1 MLAPD
6 VQSAAASENQ
16 SWTSIAFPVE
26 AELQQVRQRIRQ
38 VLAADHPLLHQRLL
52 ALAETPGK
60 MLRPLVFLLSI
71 QTCGQVQPAHI
82 DLAAAVELIHM
93 ATLLHDDVV
102 DQAVLRRGRPSAN
115 CLWGNTAAVLLGDLL
130 LSRAL
135 VLGSQLYR
143 PDLTEQVV
151 QAAQQICQG
160 ELLQNLH
167 QGNWE
172 MNEELYEHIIEAK
185 TAALFAASCSLGAQ
199 LAEADNSSVQ
209 ALNQYGQKFGL
220 AFQICDDCMDL
231 FGNEEKTGKT
241 IGIDL
246 AEGKPTLPVILWLK
260 NLSESDRKKAL
271 SLLANPKKHRSSIAK
286 KIRQSE
292 VIKQIQQKLL
302 ALQKQAQEALAPL
315 AHSAA
320 KTSLCRL
327 VESITASVNLSRL
340 PQ

>member
-1 MLAPD
+1 
-6 VQSAAASENQ
+6 
-16 SWTSIAFPVE
+16 
-26 AELQQVRQRIRQ
+26 
-38 VLAADHPLLHQRLL
+38 
-52 ALAETPGK
+52 
-60 MLRPLVFLLSI
+60 
-71 QTCGQVQPAHI
+71 
-82 DLAAAVELIHM
+82 
-93 ATLLHDDVV
+93 
-102 DQAVLRRGRPSAN
+102 
-115 CLWGNTAAVLLGDLL
+115 
-130 LSRAL
+130 
-135 VLGSQLYR
+135 
-143 PDLTEQVV
+143 
-151 QAAQQICQG
+151 
-160 ELLQNLH
+160 
-167 QGNWE
+167 

-199 LAEADNSSVQ
+199 LAEADSFSVQ

-220 AFQICDDCMDL
+220 AFQICDDWMDL

-241 IGIDL
+241 IGADL

-271 SLLANPKKHRSSIAK
+271 SLLADSKKHRSSIAK

-292 VIKQIQQKLL
+292 VIRQIQQKLL

-315 AHSAA
+315 APSTA